1 MGISI
6 LKNIVF
12 ALFLSLIK
20 IPLNI
25 VGPELISRAW
35 VTSDEWSGIIS
46 NLAILGACWVWAKIE
61 NTETMLK
68 MSGVVPVEHSDRIA
82 RVALSANPDD
92 PNVSLEKIKQTAEEL
107 KVLTK

>member
-25 VGPELISRAW
+25 VGPELISRNW
-35 VTSDEWSGIIS
+35 VSAEEWSGIIG
-46 NLAILGACWVWAKIE
+46 NLAILGACFIWAKIE
-61 NTETMLK
+61 STETVRR
-68 MSGVVPVEHSDRIA
+68 MSGIVAVEDSDRIA
-82 RVALSANPDD
+82 RVARSAD
-92 PNVSLEKIKQTAEEL
+92 PSTPLAEIKKTAEEL
-107 KVLTK
+107 KVLAK

>member
-25 VGPELISRAW
+25 IGPELISRNW
-35 VTSDEWSGIIS
+35 VTVDEWSGIIG
-46 NLAILGACWVWAKIE
+46 NLAILGACFIWAKIE
-61 NTETMLK
+61 STETVRK
-68 MSGVVPVEHSDRIA
+68 MSGVVAVEDSDRIA
-82 RVALSANPDD
+82 RVARAATPDT
-92 PNVSLEKIKQTAEEL
+92 PLAEIKKTAEEL
-107 KVLTK
+107 KVLAK